1 MVVGAWTDGQGER
14 RDSLGA
20 LLLGIPEVGGL
31 RYVGKV
37 GPASAPPPAM
47 TSSTTSGPWQRPT
60 ARSSSALP
68 AGEAAKAHFVRPQL
82 VGEVEFGEWT
92 TAGRLRHPTWRG
104 LRPDKAPH
112 EVVVE

>member
-1 MVVGAWTDGQGER
+1 MVIGGWTDGRGER
-14 RDSLGA
+14 QDSLGA
-20 LLLGIPEVGGL
+20 LLLGIPDDDGL

-37 GPASAPPPAM
+37 GTGFSADARSDPAARSRALA
-47 TSSTTSGPWQRPT
+47 TTTSPFV
-60 ARSSSALP
+60 SALP
-68 AGEAAKAHFVRPQL
+68 AAEAGAAHFVRPEL